1 MKHTITITVDI
12 EGFQDL
18 ESKEGEIIVDEKDVV
33 ERIRSSLD
41 HVLCDI
47 IPEYV
52 IEDYWPENWD
62 YMHEIA
68 SSFTITVDGIT
79 VDSPHYKPRCEP
91 RKHYGIGGSE
101 TL

>member
-1 MKHTITITVDI
+1 MKHTIMIEVDI

-18 ESKEGEIIVDEKDVV
+18 ESKEGEIVVDEKDLVD
-33 ERIRSSLD
+33 RIRSSLD

-52 IEDYWPENWD
+52 IEDYYPEDWD

-68 SSFTITVDGIT
+68 SSFIIKVDGVN
-79 VDSPHYKPRCEP
+79 VDSPHYKPRC
-91 RKHYGIGGSE
+91 GGRCV
-101 TL
+101 